1 MIKQFPKKRLPS
13 TLLSLAFDGP
23 RLEGAVVRRSN
34 GSLRVFQTLN
44 ATLTLNPLTSAPEL
58 VGREIKN
65 ALDAAGIRERNC
77 IVCIPLAWALT
88 MTALVPAIPDED
100 VASFIELEAE
110 RGLPYAPETLFIS
123 HSRIRSDGEAAAV
136 IAAVPRNHILQ
147 LERVLKA
154 AQLKA
159 HSFTFGVSA
168 LSNERQ
174 TEGSLALAIGENT
187 VDLQISH
194 GGGTVA
200 LRSLDEVIESEAG
213 RKSIDADALG
223 REIRVTLGQ
232 LPMELRGAIRRARIF
247 GSSDMAERAAS
258 EITLKLERMGMRADR
273 AKSYAPDEF
282 RSQFP
287 ADTRVSPAL
296 SAAARL
302 LTGAAS
308 PFEFLPPHISVLQK
322 LTERISSRRLGSAA
336 AAAAILILLIGGAI
350 GAQQWK
356 LSRLQS
362 KWSGMQAQVGEL
374 ENTQQLIRRYRPWFD
389 ESAPSLSILARVT
402 EAFPMQ
408 GSVTAKMLEV
418 RNQSQVLC
426 SGAATD
432 NASFMT
438 MIDQLRANENVRDL
452 KVDSLRGRAP
462 LQFSFNFQW
471 SPGGGGG
478 AE

>member
-1 MIKQFPKKRLPS
+1 MIKKFPTKRPPS
-13 TLLSLAFDGP
+13 TLLSLAFDGS
-23 RLEGAVVRRSN
+23 RLEGAVVRRTN
-34 GSLRVFQTLN
+34 GSLRVQQTLS
-44 ATLTLNPLTSAPEL
+44 ATLTLNPLTAAPEL

-88 MTALVPAIPDED
+88 MPVAIPAIPEED
-100 VASFIELEAE
+100 VANFVEIEAE

-123 HSRIRSDGEAAAV
+123 HSAAEGQGM

-147 LERVLKA
+147 LERVLKS

-159 HSFTFGVSA
+159 HSFSFGVSA
-168 LSNERQ
+168 LSNEAQ
-174 TEGSLALAIGENT
+174 AEGALALAIGENT
-187 VDLQISH
+187 VDLQISRA
-194 GGGTVA
+194 GGVVA
-200 LRSLDEVIESEAG
+200 LRSLDEVIEAEGA
-213 RKSIDADALG
+213 RKSIDVDALA

-232 LPMELRGAIRRARIF
+232 LPMELRGSVRRARIF
-247 GSSDMAERAAS
+247 GVSEMADRAAS
-258 EITLKLERMGMRADR
+258 EITLKLERMGMRPER
-273 AKSYAPDEF
+273 ARNYAPTEF

-287 ADTRVSPAL
+287 AETRVTAAH

-302 LTGAAS
+302 LAGSRS

-336 AAAAILILLIGGAI
+336 AAAAVLILLIGGAI

-362 KWSGMQAQVGEL
+362 KWAGMESNVREL
-374 ENTQQLIRRYRPWFD
+374 ENTQQLIRLYRPWFD
-389 ESAPSLSILARVT
+389 ESAPSLTILARVT

-426 SGAATD
+426 SGTATD
-432 NASFMT
+432 NQSFMT

-462 LQFSFNFQW
+462 LQFSFNFHW
-471 SPGGGGG
+471 SPGGAGGG
-478 AE
+478 E